1 MRDSRKLAMQ
11 FNDSRHAC
19 SNSFLEAVIV
29 AAMIAFAVCVYVD
42 LILQVAFV
50 PNHSGNS
57 SCAIAVTAVVLA
69 ILCLRAMPK
78 IVTSIVEGVSVAVIS
93 FSRVSPFK
101 PNNLSVHQYVPTFAL
116 GPVSSISVERLS
128 TWIPQR
134 GPVPLH
140 EPFVVSGIDDSD
152 LALSKR
158 DEFDRLVLR
167 LDNRFA
173 FDAILGHDLTSNE
186 IAVFDRIS
194 IVAGRL

>member
-57 SCAIAVTAVVLA
+57 SC
-69 ILCLRAMPK
+69 
-78 IVTSIVEGVSVAVIS
+78 
-93 FSRVSPFK
+93 
-101 PNNLSVHQYVPTFAL
+101 
-116 GPVSSISVERLS
+116 
-128 TWIPQR
+128 
-134 GPVPLH
+134 
-140 EPFVVSGIDDSD
+140 
-152 LALSKR
+152 